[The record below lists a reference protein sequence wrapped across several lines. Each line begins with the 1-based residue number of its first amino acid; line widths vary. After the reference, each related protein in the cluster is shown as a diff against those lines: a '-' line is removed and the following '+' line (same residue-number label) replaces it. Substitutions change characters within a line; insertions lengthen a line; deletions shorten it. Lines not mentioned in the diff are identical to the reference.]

1 MKSAR
6 IKRRNANV
14 FMGAGSPPAWTKT
27 TPYGTYHDGA
37 VRMADKAR
45 EIGKNANRTC
55 HKHYLNIEYRNLLNK
70 FK

>member
-1 MKSAR
+1 MATEGKW
-6 IKRRNANV
+6 V
-14 FMGAGSPPAWTKT
+14 KT

-37 VRMADKAR
+37 VRMANKAR

-55 HKHYLNIEYRNLLNK
+55 HKQDKNREFRNLLNK

>member
-6 IKRRNANV
+6 IKRRNADV
-14 FMGAGSPPAWTKT
+14 FMGAGSPPSWVKT

-55 HKHYLNIEYRNLLNK
+55 HKKLKCFELRQMYSK
-70 FK
+70 FR